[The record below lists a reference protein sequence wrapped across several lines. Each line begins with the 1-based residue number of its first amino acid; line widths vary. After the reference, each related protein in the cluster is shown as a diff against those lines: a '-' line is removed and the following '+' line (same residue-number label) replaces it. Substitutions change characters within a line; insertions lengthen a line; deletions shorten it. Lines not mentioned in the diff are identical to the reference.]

1 MSEPDLLEE
10 LQIDQAEREGRTD
23 RRWIWPAVVILAI
36 ALVGAGGYRI
46 FFATALTVDTA
57 VAEARGSGP
66 VTVLDATGYVV
77 ARRQATVSSK
87 ISGKLAEVL
96 IEEGERVA
104 AGDVLARLDDADAEA
119 QVELRRARV
128 AAARAQLG
136 QIEAQLEQ
144 ARRAQRRQE
153 GLHTKQLTSDEAL
166 DLARTQVRTL
176 AAQLAASRSQ
186 VQVAEAE
193 LGVAQVDYDNTIVRA
208 PFDGVVVAKAAQP
221 GEIVS
226 PVSAGGGFTRTG
238 IGTIVDMASLEIE
251 VDVNEAFINRVVAGQ
266 PVVATLDAYPDWKI
280 PAEVIAIIP
289 TADRSKA
296 TIRVRIA
303 ILADDPRL
311 VPEMGVRVAFLEETQ
326 PDAKRKAGGVLVPAT
341 AIRER
346 DGASVVYV
354 VDGEHARERRVT
366 PGAEIGEQRLV
377 EQGLAA
383 GERIVRAPPADLT
396 DGARIAPRTGT

>member
-1 MSEPDLLEE
+1 MSEPDLLEA
-10 LQIDQAEREGRTD
+10 LRIDNGEREGRGD
-23 RRWIWPAVVILAI
+23 RRWLWPLVLVLVL
-36 ALVGAGGYRI
+36 ALVGIGGYRAL
-46 FFATALTVDTA
+46 FGQALTVDTI
-57 VAEARGSGP
+57 VVETRGVGP
-66 VTVLDATGYVV
+66 ATLLDATGYVV

-104 AGDVLARLDDADAEA
+104 AGDVLARLDDADAKA
-119 QVELRRARV
+119 QVALRQARV

-144 ARRAQRRQE
+144 ARRAERRQE
-153 GLHTKQLTSDEAL
+153 GLDARRLTSEEAL

-176 AAQLAASRSQ
+176 EAQLAASRSQ

-193 LGVAQVDYDNTIVRA
+193 LAVAQVDYDNTIVRA
-208 PFDGVVVAKAAQP
+208 PFAGVVVAKAAQP

-251 VDVNEAFINRVVAGQ
+251 VDVNEAFIDRVAPGQ
-266 PVVATLDAYPDWKI
+266 PVVATLDAYPDWRI

-289 TADRSKA
+289 TAERAKA

-303 ILADDPRL
+303 ILVEDPRL
-311 VPEMGVRVAFLEETQ
+311 VPEMGVRVSFLEAPQAEG
-326 PDAKRKAGGVLVPAT
+326 KRQANGVLVPAT
-341 AIRER
+341 AVRAR

-354 VDGEHARERRVT
+354 VDGERARERSVT
-366 PGAEIGEQRLV
+366 PGAELGEQRLI
-377 EQGLAA
+377 EAGLTP
-383 GERIVRAPPADLT
+383 GERIVRTPPADLT
-396 DGARIAPRTGT
+396 DGARIAPRPGA